1 MSSQSSKKRKTF
13 IDLLEDDIFSSTPT
27 KTKNTDETNESTS
40 KTIARTES
48 EEIKNSNKISEK
60 QDTESDYK
68 TEKEDLK
75 IVKKNLKKN
84 TIIEAIDIVEEEP
97 LVKGFHFYSNDRV
110 MNKVKKLAK
119 EKNIKLSKL
128 ITMILDKSIRES

>member
-27 KTKNTDETNESTS
+27 KTKNTDEINESTN

-60 QDTESDYK
+60 HDTESDYK

-128 ITMILDKSIRES
+128 ITMILDKSIRN

>member
-27 KTKNTDETNESTS
+27 KTKSTDETNESTI

-60 QDTESDYK
+60 HNTEGDYE

-128 ITMILDKSIRES
+128 ITMILDKSIRD

>member
-27 KTKNTDETNESTS
+27 KTTSTDETNESTI

-60 QDTESDYK
+60 NDTEGDYK

-128 ITMILDKSIRES
+128 ITMILDKSIRD

>member
-27 KTKNTDETNESTS
+27 KTKNTDEINESTN

-60 QDTESDYK
+60 HDTESDYK

-128 ITMILDKSIRES
+128 ITMILDKSIRD

>member
-27 KTKNTDETNESTS
+27 KTKSTDEVNESTI

-60 QDTESDYK
+60 HDTEGDYK

-84 TIIEAIDIVEEEP
+84 TIIEAINIVEEEP

-128 ITMILDKSIRES
+128 ITMILDKSIRD